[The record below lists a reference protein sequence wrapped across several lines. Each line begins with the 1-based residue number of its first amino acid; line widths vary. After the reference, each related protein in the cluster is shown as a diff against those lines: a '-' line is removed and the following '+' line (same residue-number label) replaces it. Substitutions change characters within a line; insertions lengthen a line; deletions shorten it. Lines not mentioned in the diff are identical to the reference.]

1 MGCNTTTTCSG
12 GTKYAREDTIRQG
25 RDSCTCSSDTSCG
38 GSCWSSA
45 GRDAGPRDGERI
57 NTRDRDM
64 QDQNSRGEG
73 CSGCSS
79 GCTGGCGGGCS
90 YCTTSCGNGSSSRR
104 GGGGG
109 GSYSCSGCDSQC
121 ARYCAGCGGSCQD
134 GCQGTCQDQCA
145 SECTGE
151 AREIPKIKKIMDA
164 ENIKELFD
172 FILYEAEERRG
183 YKEEI
188 DDYSL
193 AMLCY
198 IANYGK
204 EGLTKAHFNE
214 LIKKRNEKI
223 LSSEPFIRQIESGSS
238 VPTDQITTLLT
249 VTGDTDKKLD
259 LLFDILFIDKTYFTS
274 IAYNSITTTNN
285 NSSTNNSY
293 IKKYKGKKAII
304 DFYKDFSSIDVYGL
318 LMTTYIANYGQSG
331 FEKIFYQTLTKERNS
346 IFKTEIESN
355 LMIST
360 EDIEKIL
367 KIKSN
372 DTEEIKNNKKNL
384 VTDILYTT
392 FYKDTENLYNDNEKV
407 KYTKDIINQVLT
419 GTYAKKVPNEII
431 NIEEGLFEKPASTT
445 TSTPT
450 ATIYDPA
457 IDLKNLNDN
466 TLKIIAVLFNKGERL
481 AFNETGE
488 LIKCITI
495 KDNESKKLYPQKEDN
510 FITDLLQKR
519 EEAYNNLEKN
529 KDNLPQTIDFS
540 EFLNN
545 SEFLSLLN
553 FEFSDRTIDNFPYSS
568 EINAKLMKKSNP
580 RLYELLYSNNKKM
593 SSGKQQLLLTD
604 ALLFGSENIIT
615 RTNYENI
622 TKSTSYSQ
630 KNTLQ
635 PFYYYS
641 NDSQYNKKYDSFAGL
656 MCAYI
661 AIHGQGGLNDNIF
674 KIYSELRDN
683 ENILSLYSDEE
694 NYSKVIN
701 NNTLETSKIIE
712 ILTQLNDTDEKII
725 TSKNAFCTDHLYTC
739 LFANTST
746 CLSSFSN
753 QPQIFFTQDN
763 YNKIMK
769 GEYTKNITDKI
780 RKIIEFGNRTI
791 SSTVITNKKPIP
803 LEHKKLIN
811 SIKNYSKE
819 EIDEIISL
827 LQYQIPRIFENTFTN
842 ILGQEIEKIE
852 TKDNKI
858 LELTNISSGTLVKDE
873 NGNYNP
879 AYLDGITEKEYK
891 YFGHKASA
899 LEWLEL
905 AKALYKE
912 IIPVYD
918 GKPDY

>member
-635 PFYYYS
+635 PFYQYS

-780 RKIIEFGNRTI
+780 GKIIEFGNRTI